1 MKIMQILAIAIF
13 FGLSACTTGTAPQ
26 EPLDHKTQSEKSAI
40 KTADIY
46 GVYRYAAELDNM
58 VLIHI
63 LYFLEDHTAAE
74 YLFFG
79 NPQKKSIN
87 IEVIEYFTWEFDEKT
102 NIMKQHIY
110 ESLSR
115 NEKNIPER
123 KAEGR
128 TDIIHV
134 DGLKFGGDKILVLKI
149 TGPDGK
155 KEVLYKQTDE
165 QVKKMIEL
173 LSESTATKQKES
185 AKPSGKKKKSAK

>member
-1 MKIMQILAIAIF
+1 
-13 FGLSACTTGTAPQ
+13 
-26 EPLDHKTQSEKSAI
+26 
-40 KTADIY
+40 
-46 GVYRYAAELDNM
+46 
-58 VLIHI
+58 
-63 LYFLEDHTAAE
+63 
-74 YLFFG
+74 
-79 NPQKKSIN
+79 
-87 IEVIEYFTWEFDEKT
+87 
-102 NIMKQHIY
+102 MKQHIY

-115 NEKNIPER
+115 NEKNILKR
-123 KAEGR
+123 KAEDR